1 MGIPAELEAR
11 KVSSPIVYSEDLIL
25 DRAKGAVCGGAAGD
39 ALGAGYEFTN
49 PHPEDEIVMKGGG
62 AFNWAPGEWTDDTAM
77 AVAIIDVFAKGHCDI
92 EEIGENF
99 LSWYASS
106 PPDVGIQT
114 SAVLSSAKNGAELI
128 HEGQEFYEQNPHK
141 AGNGALMRTGPVA
154 LSALGDRRAV
164 ATNASAIAALT
175 HAHPDSTTACVLWS
189 LAIEEAIMTAEFSEV
204 FDWERAVK
212 NGLSYVNTGLV
223 NRWEEL
229 IEEAVQ
235 GPSMLFNPNGYV
247 VSAFQAALSA
257 IIETPVPVDN
267 PSGHF
272 KNALQTAIQIGDDC
286 DTVAAIAGSLL
297 GARWGANAIPKEWKE
312 IIHGTRTVGSAV
324 VNFAELEALTKDAVG
339 EIFIEKVP

>member
-11 KVSSPIVYSEDLIL
+11 KVSSPIVSSEDLIL

-49 PHPEDEIVMKGGG
+49 PHPEDEIAMKGGG

-77 AVAIIDVFAKGHCDI
+77 AVAILDVLAQGHCDI

-114 SAVLSSAKNGAELI
+114 SAVLSSAKNGGELI
-128 HEGQEFYEQNPHK
+128 YEGQEFYEKNPHK

-154 LSALGDRRAV
+154 LSALGDRAAV
-164 ATNASAIAALT
+164 AENATTIAALT

-189 LAIEEAIMTAEFSEV
+189 LAIEEAIMTAEFGEV
-204 FDWERAVK
+204 FDWEEAVK
-212 NGLSYVNTGLV
+212 NGLSYVNSDLV
-223 NRWEEL
+223 SRWEEL
-229 IEEAVQ
+229 IEEALR

-312 IIHGTRTVGSAV
+312 IIHGTRTVGSAI
-324 VNFAELEALTKDAVG
+324 VNFAELEALTKDAVR